1 MSIFAFEIIVVILI
15 NSHQACP
22 HLVEKTTLESLGV
35 NVRPHVTC
43 RAVLDNH
50 LSSTNLVL
58 NHEVPVVDV
67 LGALGALGAREPP
80 VQCHQ
85 DGRLVVLHK
94 NILLNLETLCLDEI

>member
-1 MSIFAFEIIVVILI
+1 MSVFTFKITVSILI
-15 NSHQACP
+15 GSHQVCS

-35 NVRPHVTC
+35 NVHPHVTC

-67 LGALGALGAREPP
+67 LGALGA
-80 VQCHQ
+80 
-85 DGRLVVLHK
+85 
-94 NILLNLETLCLDEI
+94 